1 MGGILGFTDVDN
13 AGLWGLELRYNDEL
27 TGRTAHP
34 DRKNAWGYD
43 MPTHYQT
50 LVDAVPGSTLTLTID
65 ANIQHWLESALSA
78 AVTEHHVAER
88 GVGIVMDVHTGAVLA
103 MSCQPDYDPNA
114 PRTLI
119 NKEVRDAVNALT
131 GEERSA
137 ALQKAQQAQWRN
149 KAISD
154 LYEPGSVFKLIT
166 RRRRWT
172 PGRVRPQTISPARV
186 K

>member
-27 TGRTAHP
+27 TGQNGRILTA
-34 DRKNAWGYD
+34 KNAWGYD

-114 PRTLI
+114 PRSSAPPPPAPS
-119 NKEVRDAVNALT
+119 NRGV
-131 GEERSA
+131 ERGVVVPSSA
-137 ALQKAQQAQWRN
+137 YPAAP
-149 KAISD
+149 
-154 LYEPGSVFKLIT
+154 Y
-166 RRRRWT
+166 
-172 PGRVRPQTISPARV
+172 PQPARPSGGPGQSDSPY
-186 K
+186 